1 MRHGWFFTRTLLILC
16 MYYAIV
22 EQNTYARIV
31 TVSFL
36 FMYGLISIELLSEDV
51 RRKLYKQ
58 GPPTNRWVW
67 LVIECG
73 IANSLILGGLY
84 FYGIMYA
91 VIVLALVM
99 IYDDLFI
106 RG

>member
-1 MRHGWFFTRTLLILC
+1 

-22 EQNTYARIV
+22 QHNEAAQIV
-31 TVSFL
+31 TNVLL
-36 FMYGLISIELLSEDV
+36 FMYGVLSIGLLDDNV
-51 RRKLYKQ
+51 KRKIYKQ

-67 LVIECG
+67 LGIESA
-73 IANSLILGGLY
+73 IAISLVMGSMY

-99 IYDDLFI
+99 IYDDLVI
-106 RG
+106 GE